1 MARKRPVILVFG
13 EGGRGKAGR
22 NSYDAQAIK
31 ALIPALAPGVNDS
44 YDIKV
49 IKDPPSLT
57 RGASSESVRSWM
69 DDIGR
74 AVAAQE
80 VSRPVH
86 AVLVHQ
92 DADGKDGEQR
102 RKDLQNQLD
111 KMKTAHDSGF
121 STGRRKKKK
130 GPTPRPWR
138 VCAVVPVQMTEAWW
152 LLFPDSIR
160 ALNPVAWRGLRVPTR
175 TVESHGDPAALLIS
189 LTDKHTRGKKKY
201 IKSDSPAIADLVARR
216 IIAGKE
222 PDKPARPSSPSWNR
236 FVDDVRALAQN
247 RPPAPARAPIV

>member
-1 MARKRPVILVFG
+1 MARRSSVILVFG

-22 NSYDAQAIK
+22 SSYDAQAIR

-69 DDIGR
+69 DDIGDTI
-74 AVAAQE
+74 AAQE
-80 VSRPVH
+80 ASRPVH

-92 DADGKDGEQR
+92 DADGKDGER
-102 RKDLQNQLD
+102 RRETLQAQLD
-111 KMKTAHDSGF
+111 EMRTAHNFGY
-121 STGRRKKKK
+121 STSRRKKKK
-130 GPTPRPWR
+130 GPIPCPWR

-160 ALNPVAWRGLRVPTR
+160 ALNPGAWRDLKLPTGA
-175 TVESHGDPAALLIS
+175 VENHNDPAALLTS
-189 LTDKHTRGKKKY
+189 RTDKHTR
-201 IKSDSPAIADLVARR
+201 RR
-216 IIAGKE
+216 
-222 PDKPARPSSPSWNR
+222 RNTSSPSLPRSRISLHDASPPERSRTNL
-236 FVDDVRALAQN
+236 RAR
-247 RPPAPARAPIV
+247 RPRRGIDSWTTSALSRRISLPPPGR